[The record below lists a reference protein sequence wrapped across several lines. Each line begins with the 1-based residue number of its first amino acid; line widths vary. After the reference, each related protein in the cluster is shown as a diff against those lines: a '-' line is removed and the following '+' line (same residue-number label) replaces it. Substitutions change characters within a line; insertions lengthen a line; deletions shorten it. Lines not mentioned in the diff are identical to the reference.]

1 MKVIDMRLRPPFGG
15 FLDGIL
21 YKADGPNKMAAY
33 RGLEPSPSVQSRSME
48 KLLEEMDAVGVR
60 YGVVPIRKTN
70 GGRNE
75 ELLKLL
81 AAYPHRFI
89 GIPHIDPLE
98 GVKALE
104 EIARYVLE
112 GPCRGIIMEP
122 AAIFNKENWYITDE
136 RAFPVYEMC
145 QKHGIPLLFTY
156 GGRLVK
162 DQGYLDPLYAD
173 RLGYLFP
180 ELNMVFCHGGWPHIT
195 QMCHAAAQ
203 HPNIHISA
211 DVYMMDF
218 TAGYEAYVTGADYQL
233 QDQFL
238 FGSSYPVVS
247 LKQAV
252 EKYARMLR
260 PEVLDKVLYHNA
272 ARLFSLTEEP

>member
-1 MKVIDMRLRPPFGG
+1 MRAIDMRLRPPLGG

-33 RGLEPSPSVQSRSME
+33 RCLEPSASVQSRSME
-48 KLLEEMDAVGVR
+48 RLLEEMDAAGVA

-70 GGRNE
+70 GGHNE
-75 ELLKLL
+75 ELLDLL
-81 AAYPHRFI
+81 DRYPERFI

-98 GVKALE
+98 GEQALE
-104 EIARYVLE
+104 EIRKYVLD
-112 GPCRGIIMEP
+112 GPCRGVIMEP

-136 RAFPVYEMC
+136 RAFDAYEMC
-145 QKHGIPLLFTY
+145 QTHGIPLLFTY

-162 DQGYLDPLYAD
+162 DQGYLNPLYAD

-203 HPNIHISA
+203 HPNIYISA

-218 TAGYEAYVTGADYQL
+218 TAGYEAYVTGANYQL

-247 LKQAV
+247 LRQAV
-252 EKYARMLR
+252 EKYTRMLR
-260 PEVLDKVLYHNA
+260 PEVLDKVLYRNA
-272 ARLFSLTEEP
+272 ARLFGLPQEQ